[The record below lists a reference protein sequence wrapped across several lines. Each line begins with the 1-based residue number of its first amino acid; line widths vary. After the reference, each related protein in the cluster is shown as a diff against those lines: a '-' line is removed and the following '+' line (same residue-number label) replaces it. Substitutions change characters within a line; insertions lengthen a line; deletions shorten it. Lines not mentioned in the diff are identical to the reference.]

1 MIVRGKLA
9 NFSSSHLDEI
19 ERKFKEREREL
30 EAAEGRVRETEKH
43 ARRLRELQEKEAV
56 LRARSGFEAER
67 KRAVSKIQQLRIKMT
82 QISSQLTQVSL
93 V

>member
-1 MIVRGKLA
+1 MRGLE
-9 NFSSSHLDEI
+9 SHLI
-19 ERKFKEREREL
+19 GL
-30 EAAEGRVRETEKH
+30 EK
-43 ARRLRELQEKEAV
+43 EKEAV

>member
-1 MIVRGKLA
+1 MRGLE
-9 NFSSSHLDEI
+9 SHLI
-19 ERKFKEREREL
+19 GL
-30 EAAEGRVRETEKH
+30 EK
-43 ARRLRELQEKEAV
+43 EKEAV

-93 V
+93 VS

>member
-1 MIVRGKLA
+1 MAERGEEVRGLE
-9 NFSSSHLDEI
+9 SHLI
-19 ERKFKEREREL
+19 GL
-30 EAAEGRVRETEKH
+30 EK
-43 ARRLRELQEKEAV
+43 EKEAV